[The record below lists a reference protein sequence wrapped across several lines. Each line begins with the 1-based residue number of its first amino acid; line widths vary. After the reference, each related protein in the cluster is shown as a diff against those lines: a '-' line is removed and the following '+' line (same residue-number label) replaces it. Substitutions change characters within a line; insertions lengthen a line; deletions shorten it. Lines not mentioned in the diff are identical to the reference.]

1 MKVATGTV
9 IDGKVVVEGDLPAD
23 GTKVTVVL
31 REDEESFELMFS
43 SRRLQRGGKRTGPLL
58 PAPSAKMLRVR
69 SHSFQLNLVS
79 AFRRLAR
86 KQEASV
92 GSRSAEFA
100 TISTIA
106 CRRKRWRFSRSGM
119 QVAVGSLGCEVRSL

>member
-1 MKVATGTV
+1 
-9 IDGKVVVEGDLPAD
+9 
-23 GTKVTVVL
+23 
-31 REDEESFELMFS
+31 
-43 SRRLQRGGKRTGPLL
+43 
-58 PAPSAKMLRVR
+58 MLRVR

-119 QVAVGSLGCEVRSL
+119 QVAVGSLGCEVRDAEPRGPPGASEAVRLVASVIPSARWPRTLDEHSDIDASTGVGNL